1 MYVQVTKVI
10 MVTISIV
17 NYVAFTC
24 DEVNFMDNGSWISIH
39 TYMMLNWVK
48 VPMMFSL
55 QRVVNGSG
63 ADNLI
68 FVIMEA
74 LQKGEGLN
82 LTFVFQKLF
91 CFAIDGVSKFQRTK
105 IGVTKQINTNYA
117 HFSIGVHCMAHRG
130 NLAFQALSTLGI
142 VSSIKDL
149 PQCCHAYFVHSPNK
163 HFEFIKL
170 INMMETKGFKMLK
183 NVKIH

>member
-74 LQKGEGLN
+74 L
-82 LTFVFQKLF
+82 
-91 CFAIDGVSKFQRTK
+91 
-105 IGVTKQINTNYA
+105 
-117 HFSIGVHCMAHRG
+117 
-130 NLAFQALSTLGI
+130 
-142 VSSIKDL
+142 
-149 PQCCHAYFVHSPNK
+149 
-163 HFEFIKL
+163 
-170 INMMETKGFKMLK
+170 
-183 NVKIH
+183 